1 MGCVRSKIA
10 GVLVA
15 GVGVLVVGVG
25 VGVGMLM
32 LVLRVVEGVM
42 AYVFVVR

>member
-15 GVGVLVVGVG
+15 GVGGGVG
-25 VGVGMLM
+25 LLM